1 LRLPHVPTSF
11 ESSRVLARAAVAGVL
26 FCAPARAER
35 ADVVLELTLR
45 APAECGSADGIEST
59 VAGLVRSRPQRPVRA
74 ELTIW
79 DVNGEYTAELRT
91 EPAQRRTMRAA
102 TCQGIVEAATV
113 ILALAIDP
121 IAEPPSAGP
130 PASPEAPRDGSGADA
145 PDEAPAAPRIA
156 FFLGARP
163 VVIDT
168 SVLPHVSAGGSV
180 HAGLTAGAWL
190 GALEFTYWLPAS
202 TSVEAAPPLGGRFT
216 WWTVAISGCIAPMAR
231 STLLDGTL
239 DGRRARLSLCVAP
252 ELGRLEG
259 QGRGATPNRSASA
272 TWFGAA
278 VGPQLAVPLSAHVAL
293 QASAG
298 LALTILGSHPFVL
311 ERSAGSREVH
321 RPARFS
327 GRGGL
332 GLDVLF

>member
-1 LRLPHVPTSF
+1 
-11 ESSRVLARAAVAGVL
+11 VL
-26 FCAPARAER
+26 
-35 ADVVLELTLR
+35 DLTLR
-45 APAECGSADGIEST
+45 APAECGSAARVEST
-59 VAGLVRSRPQRPVRA
+59 VTGLVRSRPARPARA

-79 DVNGEYTAELRT
+79 HANGEYMAELRT
-91 EPAQRRTMRAA
+91 EPAQRRAMRAS

-121 IAEPPSAGP
+121 IAERPRAKPQV
-130 PASPEAPRDGSGADA
+130 SPEKSPREGSGASA
-145 PDEAPAAPRIA
+145 LDEARAVPRIA
-156 FFLGARP
+156 FFLGVRP

-168 SVLPHVSAGGSV
+168 SVLPHVSAGASL
-180 HAGLTAGAWL
+180 HAGFSAGAWS
-190 GALEFTYWLPAS
+190 GSIEFTYWIPSS

-216 WWTVAISGCIAPMAR
+216 WWTFALSGCVAPMAR
-231 STLLDGTL
+231 GTLLDGTR
-239 DGRRARLSLCVAP
+239 DGRSPRLSLCVTP
-252 ELGRLEG
+252 EIGRLQG

-272 TWFGAA
+272 TWLAAA
-278 VGPQLAVPLSAHVAL
+278 VGPKLAVPLSAHVAL

-298 LALTILGSHPFVL
+298 LAVTILGSHPFVL
-311 ERSAGSREVH
+311 ESSAGQREVH